1 MNRILIILG
10 FTLILLSCKLN
21 EDERISSKIHGIYT
35 ITKIEQSGD
44 TFLDFTESDTIGE
57 IAFKYEGNNL
67 ARLNPGEVV
76 INPRLEDVIGFFN
89 AMKKKNN
96 FYWVWSDNG
105 YIDAEVSTN
114 AIVPTTFRLEI
125 EMNKPKKKIIVFE
138 GSYRDSQGRTINVK
152 ERIFLKLKDI

>member
-1 MNRILIILG
+1 MNKLLLIFSVSLVFI
-10 FTLILLSCKLN
+10 SCKLT
-21 EDERISSKIHGIYT
+21 EDERISAKIHGIYT

-96 FYWVWSDNG
+96 FYWVWSDDG

-138 GSYRDSQGRTINVK
+138 GSYRDSQGKILSVK
-152 ERIFLKLKDI
+152 ERIFLRLKDI